1 MEQVAVQT
9 WPAKVLSG
17 ADTGHKIDN
26 SDGQIH
32 LHHHAWYIHN
42 CNPGSGKWQSRAPA
56 KMWSRLGCVIHF
68 IQGGGVGTGIPNRRY
83 GNRACGTLP
92 RDHDT
97 SWPRYPRDCSQS
109 LPCTWYTS
117 YGKASQLHQFCPG
130 RETVCW
136 VEISINFHFW
146 QYIEYAKN
154 ERWKICFVP
163 CFETSKIQIQNKYQV
178 LHIWSG
184 VEIWAC
190 FSAQIRFLCS

>member
-97 SWPRYPRDCSQS
+97 SWPLSVTTLHMIYLLWQS
-109 LPCTWYTS
+109 LTAPSVLPRSGNSLLSWNQHKFS
-117 YGKASQLHQFCPG
+117 LL
-130 RETVCW
+130 TVYRIC
-136 VEISINFHFW
+136 
-146 QYIEYAKN
+146 KN
-154 ERWKICFVP
+154 WKMKNMLCALLWNLKNSN
-163 CFETSKIQIQNKYQV
+163 SKQIPSVTYM
-178 LHIWSG
+178 IWGGNLSL
-184 VEIWAC
+184 
-190 FSAQIRFLCS
+190 F